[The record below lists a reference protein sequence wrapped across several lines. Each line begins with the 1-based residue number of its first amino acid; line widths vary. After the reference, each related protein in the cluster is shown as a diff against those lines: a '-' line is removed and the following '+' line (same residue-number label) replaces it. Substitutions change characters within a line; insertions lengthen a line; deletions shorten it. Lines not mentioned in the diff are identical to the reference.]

1 MCRTCEKYKTTIYQ
15 QEMQILKLER
25 ELEGYRDP
33 LTVVVEFEDDNL
45 VDLAQER
52 SVRRSTPAA

>member
-15 QEMQILKLER
+15 QEMQIAKLEKQLAEQ
-25 ELEGYRDP
+25 EL
-33 LTVVVEFEDDNL
+33 VVYVEFEDDNL

-52 SVRRSTPAA
+52 EARRPSPAA